1 MWESAVELSN
11 SVAGDV
17 VVVSRDGAVGNIVLN
32 RSAAMNAIT
41 VDLGMR
47 LEQGL
52 RELAESVAVIVLR
65 GAGGNFSVG
74 GDFDEVE
81 RLRRIGPAALYPLF
95 ENFGRACSAIAE
107 IDVPVVA
114 AVEGYAL
121 AGGFELMQAS
131 DIVLVSNDAKIADM
145 HSNFGMVPGG
155 GGSQRLARLVGRQ
168 RALAHILTGDR
179 LSAAEAVS
187 WGLAYRNYEPAEF
200 NEAVREFGL
209 RLASKSPRALRTV
222 KRLVHDGLG
231 KPLADGLAMEIDAVV
246 AHLGDQ
252 DGGSAFE
259 KFVTRKRS

>member
-1 MWESAVELSN
+1 MELRE

-17 VVVSRDGAVGNIVLN
+17 VVVSQDGAVGSILLN
-32 RSAAMNAIT
+32 RAASMNAFT
-41 VDLGMR
+41 VDLGLG
-47 LEQGL
+47 LERAL
-52 RELAESVAVIVLR
+52 RELAASVAVIVLR

-81 RLRRIGPAALYPLF
+81 RLRKIGPKALYPLF

-107 IDVPVVA
+107 IEVPVVA

-131 DIVLVSNDAKIADM
+131 DIALVSNDAKIADM
-145 HSNFGMVPGG
+145 HANFGMVPGG

-200 NEAVREFGL
+200 DDAVREFAL
-209 RLASKSPRALRTV
+209 RLAAKSPRALRTA
-222 KRLVHDGLG
+222 KRLVRDGLG
-231 KPLADGLAMEIDAVV
+231 KPLEEGLRMEIDAVV
-246 AHLGDQ
+246 AHLD
-252 DGGSAFE
+252 DREGGSAFE
-259 KFVTRKRS
+259 QFVTRKRS